1 MRRTHLCG
9 GLAILLAGLWAAAP
23 VCAQGTR
30 PRPNPA
36 LRSLESKAQEAEQ
49 AYVAQLGD
57 LAKGY
62 EESGDIEQAE
72 ATLKQILKI
81 SPDNESV
88 KAHIKELEGKVFE
101 ENQKEIEVDS
111 TKGWTGTGLKVVKGE
126 PVRLQAVG
134 TYKFIVNADLGPE
147 GFSTQDPL
155 RDMGKGINCGGL
167 MGMIYSEPA
176 QRGRPP
182 KPGDPFFIGK
192 EAEIKPDA
200 DGILFVRLNVP
211 PGSKCIGKVKLN
223 VSGNIAGAAGK

>member
-1 MRRTHLCG
+1 MLVSLSGRLD
-9 GLAILLAGLWAAAP
+9 
-23 VCAQGTR
+23 AQGNR

-36 LRSLESKAQEAEQ
+36 LRSLETQVQDAEKA
-49 AYVAQLGD
+49 YLTQLGD

-62 EESGDIEQAE
+62 EESGNIEQAE

-81 SPDNESV
+81 APEDDSV
-88 KAHIKELEGKVFE
+88 KARLKELEGKVFE
-101 ENQKEIEVDS
+101 ENQKVIEVDS
-111 TKGWTGTGLKVVKGE
+111 TKGWTGTGLKVNKGE
-126 PVRLQAVG
+126 PVRLQAEG
-134 TYKFIVNADLGPE
+134 NYKFIVNTELGPD

-167 MGMIYSEPA
+167 MGMIYSEPT

-182 KPGDPFFIGK
+182 KPGDPFFIGR

-211 PGSKCIGKVKLN
+211 AGSKCIGKVKLN
-223 VSGNIAGAAGK
+223 VSGNIAGSGAK